1 GVRAV
6 ATGRLLAGRGWLAW
20 AGLSWGLVVTSG
32 AYVFRLSGLVPH
44 LWLAWTLGVL
54 VLGVIG
60 AGAVQTA
67 VAGILASVWVLLA
80 VLVGESLVPG
90 VAILIVL
97 ASFPILARSSHL
109 VDASAAVL
117 ALSLA
122 VAAAARWHGAA
133 PAIPLVVLTALA
145 TAGVL
150 RVIAGWQ

>member
-1 GVRAV
+1 
-6 ATGRLLAGRGWLAW
+6 
-20 AGLSWGLVVTSG
+20 
-32 AYVFRLSGLVPH
+32 
-44 LWLAWTLGVL
+44 
-54 VLGVIG
+54 
-60 AGAVQTA
+60 
-67 VAGILASVWVLLA
+67 VWVLLA

-122 VAAAARWHGAA
+122 VAAATRWHGAA
-133 PAIPLVVLTALA
+133 PSIPLVVLTALA

-150 RVIAGWQ
+150 RVIAGGQWRASLSPPPPRTGLVWVSTAVGLAAVAVLPLAPVLDRLRDDVAAAPQPTARTVLVPAGVLLVVAAPPVRRRP